1 MFNTSCTKQILTC
14 LTPQIKASFF
24 ITEYVNVYN
33 LKEKQVSGCILYQVQ
48 KKTHTQKKTTHF
60 TFHEV
65 WDSLTEMGP
74 YSHAKLKQNKI
85 PAVTLIASY
94 QKKKNNTTL
103 TSAAKCTKKA
113 VNIRKVL
120 HYC

>member
-1 MFNTSCTKQILTC
+1 MAAYC
-14 LTPQIKASFF
+14 IK
-24 ITEYVNVYN
+24 Y
-33 LKEKQVSGCILYQVQ
+33 
-48 KKTHTQKKTTHF
+48 KKNPTKKTTHF

-103 TSAAKCTKKA
+103 TTAAKCTKKA